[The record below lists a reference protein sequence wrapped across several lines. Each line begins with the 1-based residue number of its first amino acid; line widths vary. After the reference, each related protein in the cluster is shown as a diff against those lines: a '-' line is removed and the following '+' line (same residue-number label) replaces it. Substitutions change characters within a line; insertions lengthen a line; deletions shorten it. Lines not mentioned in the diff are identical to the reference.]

1 MVYLSRVVSAE
12 VLVRTHGGLHG
23 AWVSEQRSG
32 MGTVGAA
39 GARPVPM
46 DLACLKSGTKDGTVA
61 HRGDAAASASVA
73 HKVHGKL
80 YRSRRTFLA
89 SQMQLCSSLVL
100 EMASPR
106 CMAVAWTGVA

>member
-1 MVYLSRVVSAE
+1 MGI
-12 VLVRTHGGLHG
+12 RTAQRHGDSGSCRCT
-23 AWVSEQRSG
+23 SER
-32 MGTVGAA
+32 
-39 GARPVPM
+39 M
-46 DLACLKSGTKDGTVA
+46 DLACLKSGTKDGTAA

-106 CMAVAWTGVA
+106 CMAVAWRSVDCGVVHGARMAWRMGSALQQ